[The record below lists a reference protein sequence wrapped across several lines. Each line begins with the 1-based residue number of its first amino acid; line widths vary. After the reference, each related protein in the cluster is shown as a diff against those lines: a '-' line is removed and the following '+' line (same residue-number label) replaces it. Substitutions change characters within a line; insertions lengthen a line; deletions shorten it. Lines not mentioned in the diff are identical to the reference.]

1 MSSPE
6 PVATRPPPIVAILR
20 GVKPDE
26 VVAVAKALVDAGIR
40 AIEVPLNSPEPLESI
55 RRLCEAYGEV
65 ALCGA
70 GTVLTPAAVDDVA
83 AAGGKLIVTPNTDP
97 DVIARAVALGLTV
110 MPGFATPSEA
120 FAAVKA
126 GARALKLYPAS
137 SFGPS
142 HIKAVR
148 DVLPKDILVYAVGG
162 VGAANLEPWL
172 AAGVAGIGV
181 GGELYRPGDAP
192 EVVGQK
198 ASALLAAWN
207 AQTELANPRAAR

>member
-6 PVATRPPPIVAILR
+6 TVTAPPPIVAILR

-26 VVAVAKALVDAGIR
+26 IVAIAGALVDAGIR
-40 AIEVPLNSPEPLESI
+40 AIEVPLNSPDPLESI
-55 RRLCEAYGEV
+55 RRLCEAYGDV

-70 GTVLTPAAVDDVA
+70 GTVLTPQAVDDVA
-83 AAGGKLIVTPNTDP
+83 AVGGKLIVTPNTDP
-97 DVIARAVALGLTV
+97 EVIARAVALGLTA

-142 HIKAVR
+142 HIKAVK

-172 AAGVAGIGV
+172 TAGVAGIGV
-181 GGELYRPGDAP
+181 GGELYRPGYSAQ
-192 EVVGQK
+192 EVGQK
-198 ASALLAAWN
+198 AAALVAAWN
-207 AQTELANPRAAR
+207 SQT

>member
-6 PVATRPPPIVAILR
+6 IPAPRPPPIVAILR

-26 VVAVAKALVDAGIR
+26 VVAVAGALVAAGVR
-40 AIEVPLNSPEPLESI
+40 AIEVPLNSPDPLESI
-55 RRLCEAYGEV
+55 RRLCEAYGDV

-70 GTVLTPAAVDDVA
+70 GTVLTPQAVDEVAAV
-83 AAGGKLIVTPNTDP
+83 GGKLIVTPNTDP
-97 DVIARAVALGLTV
+97 EVIARAVALGLTV

-126 GARALKLYPAS
+126 GARALKLFPAGA
-137 SFGPS
+137 FGPG

-148 DVLPKDILVYAVGG
+148 DVLPKDVLVYAVGG
-162 VGAANLEPWL
+162 VGAANIEPWR

-181 GGELYRPGDAP
+181 GGELYRPGYSAQ
-192 EVVGQK
+192 EVSEK
-198 ASALLAAWN
+198 AAALVAAWN
-207 AQTELANPRAAR
+207 AQA

>member
-6 PVATRPPPIVAILR
+6 AAATRPPPIVAILR

-26 VVAVAKALVDAGIR
+26 VVAIAEALVDAGVR

-55 RRLCEAYGEV
+55 RRLCEAYGDV

-70 GTVLTPAAVDDVA
+70 GTVLTAQAVDDVA

-97 DVIARAVALGLTV
+97 EVIARAVALGLTA

-142 HIKAVR
+142 HIKAVK

-162 VGAANLEPWL
+162 VGSANLEPWL
-172 AAGVAGIGV
+172 TAGVAGIGV
-181 GGELYRPGDAP
+181 GGELYRPGHTPD
-192 EVVGQK
+192 EVGRR
-198 ASALLAAWN
+198 AAALIAAWN
-207 AQTELANPRAAR
+207 VQAQ

>member
-6 PVATRPPPIVAILR
+6 TVTAPPPIVAILR

-26 VVAVAKALVDAGIR
+26 VVAIAKALVEAGIR
-40 AIEVPLNSPEPLESI
+40 AIEVPLNSPDPLESI
-55 RRLCEAYGEV
+55 RRLCEAYGDV

-70 GTVLTPAAVDDVA
+70 GTVLTPQAVDDVA
-83 AAGGKLIVTPNTDP
+83 AVGGKLIVTPNTDP
-97 DVIARAVALGLTV
+97 EVIARAVALGLTA

-142 HIKAVR
+142 HIKAVK

-172 AAGVAGIGV
+172 TAGVAGIGV
-181 GGELYRPGDAP
+181 GGELYRPGYSAQ
-192 EVVGQK
+192 EVGQK
-198 ASALLAAWN
+198 AAALVAAWN
-207 AQTELANPRAAR
+207 SQT

>member
-1 MSSPE
+1 MSSPD
-6 PVATRPPPIVAILR
+6 VAATRPPAIVAILR

-26 VVAVAKALVDAGIR
+26 IVAIAKALVDAGIR

-55 RRLCEAYGEV
+55 KRLCDAYGDV

-70 GTVLTPAAVDDVA
+70 GTVLTPQAVDDVA

-97 DVIARAVALGLTV
+97 EVIARAVALGLTA

-120 FAAVKA
+120 LAAVKA

-142 HIKAVR
+142 HVKAVK

-172 AAGVAGIGV
+172 MAGVAGIGV
-181 GGELYRPGDAP
+181 GGELYRPGYTP
-192 EVVGQK
+192 EQVGER
-198 ASALLAAWN
+198 ASALIAAWN
-207 AQTELANPRAAR
+207 AQTA

>member
-1 MSSPE
+1 
-6 PVATRPPPIVAILR
+6 
-20 GVKPDE
+20 
-26 VVAVAKALVDAGIR
+26 
-40 AIEVPLNSPEPLESI
+40 
-55 RRLCEAYGEV
+55 
-65 ALCGA
+65 
-70 GTVLTPAAVDDVA
+70 VLTPQAVDDVA

-97 DVIARAVALGLTV
+97 EVIARAVALGLTA

-142 HIKAVR
+142 HIKAVK

-172 AAGVAGIGV
+172 TAGVAGIGV
-181 GGELYRPGDAP
+181 GGELYRPGYTP
-192 EVVGQK
+192 EEVGQK
-198 ASALLAAWN
+198 AAALIAAWN
-207 AQTELANPRAAR
+207 AQA